1 MSAAL
6 SKQEGLILRCFQK
19 VCRVLE
25 KENDFLAELKFQK
38 ITDLLP
44 SKQKE
49 IAALE
54 AALVERTKML
64 AASGQEHTPLPPDV
78 EKAAQD
84 FKATI
89 ATNQVRLQQAIETQN
104 SVIQLILE
112 AAQESVTGYAA
123 SGHYVQDHRA
133 QGAMT
138 LRSDV

>member
-1 MSAAL
+1 MSATL
-6 SKQEGLILRCFQK
+6 SKQESLILRSFQK

-25 KENDFLAELKFQK
+25 KENDFLADLKFQK
-38 ITDLLP
+38 ITELLP
-44 SKQKE
+44 AKQKE

-54 AALVERTKML
+54 GALVERTKIL
-64 AASGQEHTPLPPDV
+64 AQTGQENTALPADL
-78 EKAAQD
+78 EKAAEE
-84 FKATI
+84 FKSLI
-89 ATNQVRLQQAIETQN
+89 AINQQRLQQAIDTQN

-112 AAQESVTGYAA
+112 AAQESITGYAA

>member
-6 SKQEGLILRCFQK
+6 NRQDNQILRSFQK

-25 KENDFLAELKFQK
+25 KENDFLSELKFQK
-38 ITDLLP
+38 IADLLP

-49 IAALE
+49 ITALE
-54 AALVERTKML
+54 SALVERAKILVET
-64 AASGQEHTPLPPDV
+64 GQQDAPLPTDV
-78 EKAAQD
+78 EKAAQA
-84 FKATI
+84 FKDLI
-89 ATNQVRLQQAIETQN
+89 ATNQEKLQNAVETQN

-112 AAQESVTGYAA
+112 AAQESTTGYAA
-123 SGHYVQDHRA
+123 SGHYVQDQRA

>member
-6 SKQEGLILRCFQK
+6 SKQDGLILRNFQK

-25 KENDFLAELKFQK
+25 KENDFLSELKFEK
-38 ITDLLP
+38 IADLLP

-49 IAALE
+49 IAALD
-54 AALVERTKML
+54 AALVERAKIL
-64 AASGQEHTPLPPDV
+64 AESGREDAPLPPDV

-84 FKATI
+84 FKAVI
-89 ATNQVRLQQAIETQN
+89 ATNQVRLKQAIETQDC
-104 SVIQLILE
+104 VIQLILE
-112 AAQESVTGYAA
+112 AAQESITGYAA
-123 SGHYVQDHRA
+123 SGHYVQDQRA

>member
-6 SKQEGLILRCFQK
+6 SKQESLILRGFQK

-44 SKQKE
+44 AKQKE

-54 AALVERTKML
+54 TALVERAKALT
-64 AASGQEHTPLPPDV
+64 AAGKDVTPLPAEV
-78 EKAAQD
+78 EKAAQE
-84 FKATI
+84 FKALI
-89 ATNQVRLQQAIETQN
+89 AVNQTRLNKAIETQN
-104 SVIQLILE
+104 NVMQLILE

-123 SGHYVQDHRA
+123 SGHYTQDHRA